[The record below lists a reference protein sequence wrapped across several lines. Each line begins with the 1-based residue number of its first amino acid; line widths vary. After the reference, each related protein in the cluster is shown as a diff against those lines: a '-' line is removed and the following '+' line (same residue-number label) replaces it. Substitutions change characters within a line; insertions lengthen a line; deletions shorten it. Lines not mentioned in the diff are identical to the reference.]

1 MPDRTGKAPRKRDGL
16 KIEEAVYLSPIG
28 PLAVS
33 GSERGIRSI
42 GFLDGRRA
50 GTKRI
55 PSCLLSAFD
64 QLDEY
69 FRGKRRIFSLE
80 LDLEG
85 TAYQKKVW
93 KALLKIPFGKT
104 ASYGAIAT
112 ATGNGRAARAV
123 GSANHRNPVA
133 IVIPC
138 HRVIGKDGRL
148 TGYGGGLWRKQYL
161 LDLEAHNR

>member
-1 MPDRTGKAPRKRDGL
+1 MPDRAGKTPRKRDVL
-16 KIEEAVYLSPIG
+16 KTETAVYLSPIG
-28 PLAVS
+28 PLAVA

-50 GTKRI
+50 GSNRI
-55 PSCLLSAFD
+55 PSCLQAAFD

-69 FRGKRRIFSLE
+69 FRGERRVFALE

-93 KALLKIPFGKT
+93 KALMKIPFGKT
-104 ASYGAIAT
+104 ASYGTIAA

-133 IVIPC
+133 IVVPC
-138 HRVIGKDGRL
+138 HRVVGVGGGL
-148 TGYGGGLWRKQYL
+148 TGYGGGLPRKAWL
-161 LDLEAHNR
+161 LEHERKNP